1 LAAEEQQTMSTIFL
15 EDFWHKAVC
24 QLWLI
29 GKISI
34 VFLIQKM
41 EKRHKK
47 NITST
52 GIKIKY
58 LDKEILGPMESKKTN
73 LI

>member
-1 LAAEEQQTMSTIFL
+1 
-15 EDFWHKAVC
+15 
-24 QLWLI
+24 
-29 GKISI
+29 
-34 VFLIQKM
+34 M

-58 LDKEILGPMESKKTN
+58 LNKEILGPMESKKTT